1 MRTEKGGRK
10 APFGA
15 PLPPSDPMS
24 FLPPSRISRTPMP
37 TRTRT
42 NGHAPSTPMDVEA
55 LFGTNTFGLA
65 EMKSRLPKSVYKTL
79 LATIEKSEAFDES
92 VADAVALAMKEW
104 AVEKGA
110 THYTH
115 WFQPLTG
122 RTAEKHDSFITPN
135 AGGGAVAEF
144 SGKNLIQGEPDASS
158 FPGGGLRAT
167 FEARGYTAYDPTS
180 PAFIMEHE
188 GGATLCIPTAF
199 ASWTGEALDHKI
211 PLLRSMEALNQQARR
226 ALALLGDDVARV
238 TATCGSEQE
247 YFLVDAAYF
256 EARPDLLVAGRTL
269 VGAAPPRGQEFD
281 DHYFG
286 SIPERI
292 LAFMNAAEEELY
304 KLGVPVATRHN
315 EVAPGQ
321 YEFAPVFENANVA
334 ADHQQLVMMVLQRTA
349 RRYGLACLLHEK
361 PFAGI
366 NGSGKHVN
374 FSMGTDTGVNLL
386 EPGDTPHDN
395 LRFLF
400 FCTAV
405 VQAVHRHQD
414 LLRASIATAS
424 NDHRLGANE
433 APPAIISIFL
443 GDQLS
448 DVFEQITADGEA
460 TESKPSGFLGLGS
473 PVLPTLP
480 RHAGDR
486 NRTSPF
492 AFTGNKFEF
501 RAVGS
506 SQSVSFPMTVLNT
519 IVAEAI
525 DDLAT
530 KLEAKVS
537 RRASRAKLRAA
548 VKEVIADS
556 IREHT
561 KIVFN
566 GDGYSDAWHRE
577 AVEARGLLNLA
588 TTPEALATLTDP
600 KNVEVFEAYG
610 VLNRAE
616 LQSRKEILSEQYAL
630 TINVEAATTESMAK
644 TLVLPAALRAL
655 ADVGEAAEA
664 AEDLGLDLSGA
675 KALAASIV
683 EPVNALQKALGA
695 LHKAR
700 AAAHTADD
708 ESAAMEAKVLPAMA
722 KVRAACDAL
731 EAEVPADL
739 WPLPTYREMLF
750 TGR

>member
-1 MRTEKGGRK
+1 
-10 APFGA
+10 
-15 PLPPSDPMS
+15 
-24 FLPPSRISRTPMP
+24 MP
-37 TRTRT
+37 ALTRTALNG
-42 NGHAPSTPMDVEA
+42 NGHAAAKDVEA
-55 LFGTNTFGLA
+55 IFGQNTFGLA
-65 EMKSRLPKSVYKTL
+65 EMKSRLPKAVFKKLT
-79 LATIEKSEAFDES
+79 ATIEDGEPFDET

-104 AVEKGA
+104 AVERGA

-180 PAFIMEHE
+180 PAFLVEHN
-188 GGATLCIPTAF
+188 GSATLCIPTAF

-211 PLLRSMEALNQQARR
+211 PLLRSMDALDTQATR
-226 ALALLGDDVARV
+226 ALDVLGEAVGRV
-238 TATCGSEQE
+238 YATCGAEQE
-247 YFLVDAAYF
+247 YFLVDESFF
-256 EARPDLLVAGRTL
+256 EDRPDLLVAGRTL

-292 LAFMNAAEEELY
+292 MAYMNEVETELY
-304 KLGVPVATRHN
+304 QLGVPVATRHN

-321 YEFAPVFENANVA
+321 YEFAPIFENANVA
-334 ADHQQLVMMVLQRTA
+334 ADHQQVMMMTLQSVAKRF
-349 RRYGLACLLHEK
+349 GLACLLHEK

-374 FSMGTDTGVNLL
+374 WSMSTDTGENLL
-386 EPGDTPHDN
+386 EPGDTPHKN

-405 VQAVHRHQD
+405 VQAVHTHQD
-414 LLRASIATAS
+414 LLRASIATAA

-433 APPAIISIFL
+433 APPAILSIFL

-448 DVFEQITADGEA
+448 DVFEQITATGTA
-460 TESKPSGFLGLGS
+460 TESKQSGFLGLGS

-506 SQSVSFPMTVLNT
+506 SQSVSFPLTVLNT

-530 KLEAKVS
+530 KLEE
-537 RRASRAKLRAA
+537 KLGRKSSKKAIEQA
-548 VKEVIADS
+548 VREVITDS

-561 KIVFN
+561 KVVFN
-566 GDGYSDAWHRE
+566 GDGYSDEWHRE
-577 AVEARGLLNLA
+577 AVEDRGLLNLK
-588 TTPEALATLTDP
+588 TTPDALATLTDA
-600 KNVEVFEAYG
+600 KNVAVFGKYD
-610 VLNRAE
+610 VLTEAE
-616 LQSRKEILSEQYAL
+616 LESRKDILAEQYAL
-630 TINVEAATTESMAK
+630 TLNVEAATTESMAK
-644 TLVLPAALRAL
+644 TLVLPAAIRTL
-655 ADVGEAAEA
+655 AELGEAAQA
-664 AEDLGLDLSGA
+664 ATDLGLDTSGT
-675 KALAASIV
+675 KALASDVIDQ
-683 EPVNALQKALGA
+683 VNALQKALGA
-695 LHKAR
+695 LAKAR
-700 AAAHTADD
+700 TAAHKADD
-708 ESAAMEAKVLPAMA
+708 ESLAMKDKVIPAMT
-722 KVRAACDAL
+722 KVRTACDAL
-731 EAEVPADL
+731 EKAVPADL

-750 TGR
+750 TGK

>member
-1 MRTEKGGRK
+1 
-10 APFGA
+10 
-15 PLPPSDPMS
+15 
-24 FLPPSRISRTPMP
+24 MP
-37 TRTRT
+37 TLT
-42 NGHAPSTPMDVEA
+42 NGHAMVQDVEKT
-55 LFGTNTFGLA
+55 FGQNTFGLS
-65 EMKSRLPKSVYKTL
+65 EMKSRLPKAVFKKLT
-79 LATIEKSEAFDES
+79 ATIDKGEPFDET

-104 AVEKGA
+104 AVERGA

-144 SGKNLIQGEPDASS
+144 SGKSLVQGEPDASS

-180 PAFIMEHE
+180 PAFLVEHN
-188 GGATLCIPTAF
+188 GSATLCIPTAF

-211 PLLRSMEALNQQARR
+211 PLLRSMNALDTQASR
-226 ALALLGDDVARV
+226 ALDLLGEPVGRV
-238 TATCGSEQE
+238 YATCGAEQE
-247 YFLVDAAYF
+247 YFLVDEAFF
-256 EARPDLLVAGRTL
+256 EERPDLLVAGRTL

-292 LAFMNAAEEELY
+292 MAYMNAVEAELY
-304 KLGVPVATRHN
+304 SLGVPVATRHN

-321 YEFAPVFENANVA
+321 YEFAPIFENANVA
-334 ADHQQLVMMVLQRTA
+334 ADHQQVMMMVLQRVA
-349 RRYGLACLLHEK
+349 KRFGLACLLHEK

-374 FSMGTDTGVNLL
+374 WSMSTSTGENLL
-386 EPGDTPHDN
+386 DPGDTPHSN

-405 VQAVHRHQD
+405 VQAVHTHQD
-414 LLRASIATAS
+414 LLRASIATAA

-433 APPAIISIFL
+433 APPAILSIFL

-448 DVFEQITADGEA
+448 DVFEQITATGTA
-460 TESKPSGFLGLGS
+460 TESKQSGFLGLGS

-506 SQSVSFPMTVLNT
+506 SQSVSFPLTVLNT

-530 KLEAKVS
+530 KLD
-537 RRASRAKLRAA
+537 AKLGKRPSKKALEAA
-548 VKEVIADS
+548 VREVITDS

-561 KIVFN
+561 KVVFN
-566 GDGYSDAWHRE
+566 GDGYSDAWHKE
-577 AVEARGLLNLA
+577 AVEERGLLNLK
-588 TTPEALATLTDP
+588 TTPDALATLTDA
-600 KNVEVFEAYG
+600 KNVAVFEAYD
-610 VLNRAE
+610 VLTEAE
-616 LQSRKEILSEQYAL
+616 LESRKDILSEQYAL
-630 TINVEAATTESMAK
+630 TLNVEAATTESMAK
-644 TLVLPAALRAL
+644 TMVLPAALRYL
-655 ADVGEAAEA
+655 AEIGEGAES
-664 AEDLGLDLSGA
+664 AEDLGLDTSGA
-675 KALAASIV
+675 KALAEGV
-683 EPVNALQKALGA
+683 VTQVNALQKALGA
-695 LHKAR
+695 LAKAR
-700 AAAHTADD
+700 AAAHKATD
-708 ESAAMEAKVLPAMA
+708 ESMAMKDKVIPALT

-731 EAEVPADL
+731 EKEVPADL
-739 WPLPTYREMLF
+739 WPLPTYRDMLF
-750 TGR
+750 TGK

>member
-1 MRTEKGGRK
+1 MPPRRTLSDTYPT
-10 APFGA
+10 PF
-15 PLPPSDPMS
+15 
-24 FLPPSRISRTPMP
+24 PMP
-37 TRTRT
+37 ATLPHTALNG
-42 NGHAPSTPMDVEA
+42 NGHASPMDVEA
-55 LFGTNTFGLA
+55 IFGQNTFGLA
-65 EMKSRLPKSVYKTL
+65 EMKSRLPKSVYKKIT
-79 LATIEKSEAFDES
+79 ATIEKGEPFDET

-104 AVEKGA
+104 AVERGA

-144 SGKNLIQGEPDASS
+144 SGKALVQGEPDASS

-180 PAFIMEHE
+180 PAFIVEHN
-188 GGATLCIPTAF
+188 GTATLCIPTAF

-211 PLLRSMEALNQQARR
+211 PLLRSMEALNQQATR
-226 ALALLGDDVARV
+226 ALGLLGEKVGRV
-238 TATCGSEQE
+238 YATCGAEQE
-247 YFLVDAAYF
+247 YFLVDEAFF
-256 EARPDLLVAGRTL
+256 EERPDLLVAGRTL
-269 VGAAPPRGQEFD
+269 VGAKPPRGQEFD

-292 LAFMNAAEEELY
+292 MAYMNAVEEELY
-304 KLGVPVATRHN
+304 KLGVPVSTRHN

-321 YEFAPVFENANVA
+321 YEIAPIFENANVA
-334 ADHQQLVMMVLQRTA
+334 ADHQQLMMMTLQRVA
-349 RRYGLACLLHEK
+349 KRFGLACLLHEK

-374 FSMGTDTGVNLL
+374 FSMSSDTGLNLL
-386 EPGDTPHDN
+386 EPGDTPHSN
-395 LRFLF
+395 LLFLF

-405 VQAVHRHQD
+405 VQAVHTHQD
-414 LLRASIATAS
+414 LLRAAIATAA

-448 DVFEQITADGEA
+448 DVFEQITGTGKA
-460 TESKPSGFLGLGS
+460 TESKQSGFLGLGS

-506 SQSVSFPMTVLNT
+506 SQSVSFPLTVLNT

-525 DDLAT
+525 DDLST
-530 KLEAKVS
+530 KLED
-537 RRASRAKLRAA
+537 KLGKKRSTKA
-548 VKEVIADS
+548 VQEAVQDVIADS

-566 GDGYSDAWHRE
+566 GDGYSDAWHKE
-577 AVEARGLLNLA
+577 AVEERGLLNLK
-588 TTPEALATLTDP
+588 TTPEALATLTDG
-600 KNVEVFEAYG
+600 KNVSLFEAYD
-610 VLNRAE
+610 VLTEAE
-616 LQSRKEILSEQYAL
+616 LESRKEILLEQYAL
-630 TINVEAATTESMAK
+630 TLNVEAATTESLAK
-644 TLVLPAALRAL
+644 TMVLPAAVRYL
-655 ADVGEAAEA
+655 AELGEAAEV
-664 AEDLGLDLSGA
+664 AEDLGLDVSGTKAIA
-675 KALAASIV
+675 KSVID
-683 EPVNALQKALGA
+683 PVNSLQKALVGLGKA
-695 LHKAR
+695 RTAAHKAK
-700 AAAHTADD
+700 D
-708 ESAAMEAKVLPAMA
+708 EAKAMREKVIPAMT
-722 KVRAACDAL
+722 KVREACDTL
-731 EAEVPADL
+731 EQEVPSDL
-739 WPLPTYREMLF
+739 WPLPTYRDMLF
-750 TGR
+750 TGK

>member
-1 MRTEKGGRK
+1 MPALTRPTLT
-10 APFGA
+10 APATAYANG
-15 PLPPSDPMS
+15 
-24 FLPPSRISRTPMP
+24 
-37 TRTRT
+37 
-42 NGHAPSTPMDVEA
+42 NGHAADVEEI
-55 LFGTNTFGLA
+55 FGQNTFGLA
-65 EMKSRLPKSVYKTL
+65 EMKSRLPKAVYKKIT
-79 LATIEKSEAFDES
+79 ATIEKGEPFDES

-104 AVEKGA
+104 AVERGA

-144 SGKNLIQGEPDASS
+144 SGKALVQGEPDASS

-180 PAFIMEHE
+180 PAFLVEHN
-188 GGATLCIPTAF
+188 GSATLCIPTAF

-211 PLLRSMEALNQQARR
+211 PLLRSMDALDRQATR
-226 ALALLGDDVARV
+226 ALALLGDEVGRV
-238 TATCGSEQE
+238 YATCGSEQE
-247 YFLVDAAYF
+247 YFLVDELFF
-256 EARPDLLVAGRTL
+256 EERPDLLVAGRTL

-292 LAFMNAAEEELY
+292 MAYMNAVETELY
-304 KLGVPVATRHN
+304 RLGVPVATRHN

-321 YEFAPVFENANVA
+321 YEIAPIFENANVA
-334 ADHQQLVMMVLQRTA
+334 ADHQQLVMMVLQRVA
-349 RRYGLACLLHEK
+349 KRFGLACLLHEK

-374 FSMGTDTGVNLL
+374 WSMSTDTGLNLL
-386 EPGDTPHDN
+386 NPGDTPHSN

-414 LLRASIATAS
+414 LLRATIATAA

-448 DVFEQITADGEA
+448 DVFEQITAEGKA
-460 TESKPSGFLGLGS
+460 TESKSSGLLGLGS

-480 RHAGDR
+480 RDAGDR

-506 SQSVSFPMTVLNT
+506 SQSVSFPLTVLNT

-530 KLEAKVS
+530 KLEG
-537 RRASRAKLRAA
+537 KLGKKRSKKAVEAA
-548 VKEVIADS
+548 VQEVITDS

-566 GDGYSDAWHRE
+566 GDGYSDAWHTE
-577 AVEARGLLNLA
+577 AVEERGLLNLK
-588 TTPEALATLTDP
+588 TTPDALATLTDA
-600 KNVEVFEAYG
+600 KNVEVFEAYD
-610 VLNRAE
+610 VLTAPE
-616 LQSRKEILSEQYAL
+616 LESRKEILTEQYAL
-630 TINVEAATTESMAK
+630 TLNVEAATTESIAR
-644 TLVLPAALRAL
+644 TLVLPAAVRYL
-655 ADVGEAAEA
+655 AELGEAAEA
-664 AEDLGLDLSGA
+664 IDDLGLDLSGTKETA
-675 KALAASIV
+675 ADVVTHVNALRKALAA
-683 EPVNALQKALGA
+683 LG
-695 LHKAR
+695 KAR
-700 AAAHTADD
+700 AAAHKAKD
-708 ESAAMEAKVLPAMA
+708 EAQAIKGKVIPAMG
-722 KVRAACDAL
+722 KVRSACDAL
-731 EAEVPADL
+731 EQAVPADL

-750 TGR
+750 TGK

>member
-1 MRTEKGGRK
+1 
-10 APFGA
+10 
-15 PLPPSDPMS
+15 
-24 FLPPSRISRTPMP
+24 MP
-37 TRTRT
+37 TLT
-42 NGHAPSTPMDVEA
+42 NGHAMVQDVEKT
-55 LFGTNTFGLA
+55 FGQNTFGLS
-65 EMKSRLPKSVYKTL
+65 EMKSRLPKAVFKKLT
-79 LATIEKSEAFDES
+79 ATIDKGEPFDET

-104 AVEKGA
+104 AVERGA

-144 SGKNLIQGEPDASS
+144 SGKSLVQGEPDASS

-180 PAFIMEHE
+180 PAFLVEHN
-188 GGATLCIPTAF
+188 GSATLCIPTAF

-211 PLLRSMEALNQQARR
+211 PLLRSMNALDTQASR
-226 ALALLGDDVARV
+226 ALDLLGEPVGRV
-238 TATCGSEQE
+238 YATCGAEQE
-247 YFLVDAAYF
+247 YFLIDEAFF
-256 EARPDLLVAGRTL
+256 EERPDLLVAGRTL

-292 LAFMNAAEEELY
+292 MAYMNAVEAELY
-304 KLGVPVATRHN
+304 SLGVPVATRHN

-321 YEFAPVFENANVA
+321 YEFAPIFENANVA
-334 ADHQQLVMMVLQRTA
+334 ADHQQVMMMVLQRVA
-349 RRYGLACLLHEK
+349 KRFGLACLLHEK

-374 FSMGTDTGVNLL
+374 WSMSTSTGENLL
-386 EPGDTPHDN
+386 DPGDTPHSN

-405 VQAVHRHQD
+405 VQAVHTHQD
-414 LLRASIATAS
+414 LLRASIATAA

-433 APPAIISIFL
+433 APPAILSIFL

-448 DVFEQITADGEA
+448 DVFEQITATGTA
-460 TESKPSGFLGLGS
+460 TESKQSGFLGLGS

-506 SQSVSFPMTVLNT
+506 SQSVSFPLTVLNT

-530 KLEAKVS
+530 KLD
-537 RRASRAKLRAA
+537 AKLGKRPSKKALEAA
-548 VKEVIADS
+548 VREVITDS

-561 KIVFN
+561 KVVFN
-566 GDGYSDAWHRE
+566 GDGYSDAWHKE
-577 AVEARGLLNLA
+577 AVEERGLLNLK
-588 TTPEALATLTDP
+588 TTPDALATLTDA
-600 KNVEVFEAYG
+600 KNVAVFEAYD
-610 VLNRAE
+610 VLTEAE
-616 LQSRKEILSEQYAL
+616 LESRKDILSEQYAL
-630 TINVEAATTESMAK
+630 TLNVEAATTESMAK
-644 TLVLPAALRAL
+644 TMVLPAALRYL
-655 ADVGEAAEA
+655 AEIGEGAES
-664 AEDLGLDLSGA
+664 AEDLGLDTSGA
-675 KALAASIV
+675 KALAEGV
-683 EPVNALQKALGA
+683 VTQVNALQKALGA
-695 LHKAR
+695 LAKAR
-700 AAAHTADD
+700 AAAHKATD
-708 ESAAMEAKVLPAMA
+708 ESMAMKDKVIPALT

-731 EAEVPADL
+731 EKEVPADL
-739 WPLPTYREMLF
+739 WPLPTYRDMLF
-750 TGR
+750 TGK

>member
-1 MRTEKGGRK
+1 
-10 APFGA
+10 
-15 PLPPSDPMS
+15 
-24 FLPPSRISRTPMP
+24 MP
-37 TRTRT
+37 TLTRT
-42 NGHAPSTPMDVEA
+42 SVNGNGHSAPHDVEA
-55 LFGTNTFGLA
+55 IFGQNTFGLA
-65 EMKSRLPKSVYKTL
+65 EMKSRLPKAVFKKIT
-79 LATIEKSEAFDES
+79 ATIEKGEPFDES
-92 VADAVALAMKEW
+92 TADAIALAMKEW
-104 AVEKGA
+104 AVERGA
-110 THYTH
+110 THFTH

-144 SGKNLIQGEPDASS
+144 SGKTLIQGEPDASS

-180 PAFIMEHE
+180 PAFIVEHNHT
-188 GGATLCIPTAF
+188 ATLCIPTAF

-211 PLLRSMEALNQQARR
+211 PLLRSMEALNQQATR
-226 ALALLGDDVARV
+226 ALGVLGETVGRV
-238 TATCGSEQE
+238 FATCGAEQE
-247 YFLVDAAYF
+247 YFLIDEGFY
-256 EARPDLLVAGRTL
+256 EDRPDLLVAGRTL
-269 VGAAPPRGQEFD
+269 VGAKPPRGQEFD

-292 LAFMNAAEEELY
+292 MAYMNAVELELY

-321 YEFAPVFENANVA
+321 YEIAPVFENANVA
-334 ADHQQLVMMVLQRTA
+334 ADHQQIMMMTLQRVA
-349 RRYGLACLLHEK
+349 KRFGLACLLHEK

-374 FSMGTDTGVNLL
+374 WSMSTDTGSNLL
-386 EPGDTPHDN
+386 EPGDTPHAN

-405 VQAVHRHQD
+405 VQAVHTHQD
-414 LLRASIATAS
+414 LLRAAIATAA

-448 DVFEQITADGEA
+448 DVFEQITASGKA
-460 TESKPSGFLGLGS
+460 TESKQSGFLGLGS

-506 SQSVSFPMTVLNT
+506 SQSVSFPLTVLNT

-525 DDLAT
+525 DDLTT
-530 KLEAKVS
+530 KLEE
-537 RRASRAKLRAA
+537 KLGRKRSKKA
-548 VKEVIADS
+548 VETAVQEVITDS

-561 KIVFN
+561 KVVFN
-566 GDGYSDAWHRE
+566 GDGYSDEWHRE
-577 AVEARGLLNLA
+577 AEEERGLLNLK
-588 TTPEALATLTDP
+588 TTPDALATLTAE
-600 KNVEVFEAYG
+600 KNVAVFEKYD
-610 VLNRAE
+610 VLTEAE
-616 LQSRKEILSEQYAL
+616 LESRKEILSEQYAL
-630 TINVEAATTESMAK
+630 TLNVEAATTESIAK
-644 TLVLPAALRAL
+644 TLVLPAAMRYLQDL
-655 ADVGEAAEA
+655 GEASAAVKGFGLDDAGAKTAAEA
-664 AEDLGLDLSGA
+664 VVTPAND
-675 KALAASIV
+675 
-683 EPVNALQKALGA
+683 LQKALGA
-695 LHKAR
+695 LAKARTAAHKAK
-700 AAAHTADD
+700 D
-708 ESAAMEAKVLPAMA
+708 ESVAMKDKVVPAMT
-722 KVRAACDAL
+722 KVREACDAL
-731 EAEVPADL
+731 EKEIPADL

-750 TGR
+750 SGR

>member
-1 MRTEKGGRK
+1 
-10 APFGA
+10 
-15 PLPPSDPMS
+15 
-24 FLPPSRISRTPMP
+24 MP
-37 TRTRT
+37 ATLTRT
-42 NGHAPSTPMDVEA
+42 NGHATHKPMDVEA
-55 LFGTNTFGLA
+55 LFGTHTFGLA

-79 LATIEKSEAFDES
+79 LATIEAGEPFDES
-92 VADAVALAMKEW
+92 AADAVALAMKEW

-180 PAFIMEHE
+180 PAFIIEHE

-226 ALALLGDDVARV
+226 ALALLGHGDVKRV

-247 YFLVDAAYF
+247 YFLVDERF
-256 EARPDLLVAGRTL
+256 VEARPDLLVAGRTL

-292 LAFMNAAEEELY
+292 LAFMNAAEAELY

-349 RRYGLACLLHEK
+349 KRFGLACLLHEK
-361 PFAGI
+361 PFAGV

-386 EPGDTPHDN
+386 DPGDTPHDN

-405 VQAVHRHQD
+405 VQAVHTHQD

-519 IVAEAI
+519 ITAQAI

-530 KLEAKVS
+530 KLEAKVGTKRS
-537 RRASRAKLRAA
+537 EKALRAA
-548 VKEVIADS
+548 VKETIADS

-561 KIVFN
+561 AVVFN
-566 GDGYSDAWHRE
+566 GDGYSEAWHRE
-577 AVEARGLLNLA
+577 AVEDRGLLNLR
-588 TTPEALATLTDP
+588 TTPEALATLTDA
-600 KNVEVFEAYG
+600 KNVAVFEAYD
-610 VLNRAE
+610 VLSEAE
-616 LQSRKEILSEQYAL
+616 LESRKEILSEQFAL
-630 TINVEAATTESMAK
+630 TINVEAATTEAMAK

-655 ADVGEAAEA
+655 AELGEAAEA
-664 AEDLGLDLSGA
+664 AEDLGLDLSGS
-675 KALAASIV
+675 KALAKAIV
-683 EPVNALQKALGA
+683 TPVNALQKALAA
-695 LHKAR
+695 LAKAR
-700 AAAHTADD
+700 AAAHKAAD
-708 ESAAMEAKVLPAMA
+708 ESAAMQAKVIPALA

-739 WPLPTYREMLF
+739 WPLPTYKEMLF
-750 TGR
+750 TGK

>member
-1 MRTEKGGRK
+1 
-10 APFGA
+10 
-15 PLPPSDPMS
+15 
-24 FLPPSRISRTPMP
+24 MP
-37 TRTRT
+37 TLTRT
-42 NGHAPSTPMDVEA
+42 AVNGNGHAAPRDVEA
-55 LFGTNTFGLA
+55 IFGQNTFGLA
-65 EMKSRLPKSVYKTL
+65 EMKSRLPKAVYKKLT
-79 LATIEKSEAFDES
+79 ATIENGEPFDET

-104 AVEKGA
+104 AVERGA

-144 SGKNLIQGEPDASS
+144 SGKSLVQGEPDASS

-180 PAFIMEHE
+180 PAFLVEHN
-188 GGATLCIPTAF
+188 GSATLCIPTAF

-211 PLLRSMEALNQQARR
+211 PLLRSMEALDTQATR
-226 ALALLGDDVARV
+226 ALDVLGESVGRV
-238 TATCGSEQE
+238 YATCGAEQE
-247 YFLVDAAYF
+247 YFLIDEAFF
-256 EARPDLLVAGRTL
+256 EDRPDLLVAGRTL

-292 LAFMNAAEEELY
+292 MAYMNAVETELY
-304 KLGVPVATRHN
+304 RLGVPVATRHN

-321 YEFAPVFENANVA
+321 YEFAPIFENANVA
-334 ADHQQLVMMVLQRTA
+334 ADHQQVMMMVLQSVA
-349 RRYGLACLLHEK
+349 KRYGLACLLHEK

-374 FSMGTDTGVNLL
+374 WSMSTDTGENLL
-386 EPGDTPHDN
+386 EPGDTPHKN

-405 VQAVHRHQD
+405 VQAVHTHQD
-414 LLRASIATAS
+414 LLRASIATAA

-433 APPAIISIFL
+433 APPAILSIFL

-448 DVFEQITADGEA
+448 DVFEQITATGTA
-460 TESKPSGFLGLGS
+460 TESKQSGFLGLGS

-506 SQSVSFPMTVLNT
+506 SQSVSFPLTVLNT
-519 IVAEAI
+519 IVAQAI

-530 KLEAKVS
+530 KLEE
-537 RRASRAKLRAA
+537 KLGRKSSKKAIEQA
-548 VKEVIADS
+548 VREVITDS

-561 KIVFN
+561 KVVFN
-566 GDGYSDAWHRE
+566 GDGYSDEWHRE
-577 AVEARGLLNLA
+577 AVEDRGLLNLK
-588 TTPEALATLTDP
+588 TTPDALATLTDA
-600 KNVEVFEAYG
+600 KNVAVFERYD
-610 VLNRAE
+610 VLTEAE
-616 LQSRKEILSEQYAL
+616 LESRKEILSEQYAL
-630 TINVEAATTESMAK
+630 TLNVEAATTESMAR
-644 TLVLPAALRAL
+644 TLVLPAAVRTL
-655 ADVGEAAEA
+655 AELGEAAQA
-664 AEDLGLDLSGA
+664 ATDLGLDTSGT
-675 KALAASIV
+675 KAIASDVIDQ
-683 EPVNALQKALGA
+683 VNALQKALGA
-695 LHKAR
+695 LAKARTAAHKA
-700 AAAHTADD
+700 AD
-708 ESAAMEAKVLPAMA
+708 ESLAMKDKVIPALTT
-722 KVRAACDAL
+722 VRAACDAL
-731 EAEVPADL
+731 EKAVPADL
-739 WPLPTYREMLF
+739 WPLPTYRDMLF
-750 TGR
+750 TGK

>member
-1 MRTEKGGRK
+1 
-10 APFGA
+10 
-15 PLPPSDPMS
+15 
-24 FLPPSRISRTPMP
+24 MP
-37 TRTRT
+37 TLLTGTAT
-42 NGHAPSTPMDVEA
+42 NGSAAPKDVEEI
-55 LFGTNTFGLA
+55 FGQNTFGLA
-65 EMKSRLPKSVYKTL
+65 EMKSRLPKSVYKKIT
-79 LATIEKSEAFDES
+79 ATIEKGEPFDET

-144 SGKNLIQGEPDASS
+144 SGGNLIQGEPDASS

-180 PAFIMEHE
+180 PAFIVQHN
-188 GGATLCIPTAF
+188 GTATLCIPTAF
-199 ASWTGEALDHKI
+199 TSWTGEALDHKI
-211 PLLRSMEALNQQARR
+211 PLLRSMEALNRQATR
-226 ALALLGDDVARV
+226 ALGILGDEVGRV
-238 TATCGSEQE
+238 YATCGSEQE
-247 YFLVDAAYF
+247 YFLVDEALF
-256 EARPDLLVAGRTL
+256 EERPDLLVAGRTL

-286 SIPERI
+286 TIPERI
-292 LAFMNAAEEELY
+292 MAYMNAVETELY
-304 KLGVPVATRHN
+304 TLGVPVATRHN

-321 YEFAPVFENANVA
+321 YEIAPIFENANVA
-334 ADHQQLVMMVLQRTA
+334 ADHQQVIMMTLQRVA
-349 RRYGLACLLHEK
+349 KRFGLACLLHEK

-374 FSMGTDTGVNLL
+374 WSMSTDTGLNLL
-386 EPGDTPHDN
+386 EPGDTPHSN

-405 VQAVHRHQD
+405 IQAVHTHQD
-414 LLRASIATAS
+414 LLRAAIATAA

-448 DVFEQITADGEA
+448 DVYEQIAAAGKA
-460 TESKPSGFLGLGS
+460 TESKQSGLLGLGS

-506 SQSVSFPMTVLNT
+506 SQSVSFPLTVLNT

-525 DDLAT
+525 DDLAS
-530 KLEAKVS
+530 KLED
-537 RRASRAKLRAA
+537 KLGKKRSKKAVEAA
-548 VKEVIADS
+548 LQEVIADS

-566 GDGYSDAWHRE
+566 GDGYSDEWHRE
-577 AVEARGLLNLA
+577 AVEERGLLNLK
-588 TTPEALATLTDP
+588 TTPDALATLTDA
-600 KNVEVFEAYG
+600 KNAALFEAYD
-610 VLNRAE
+610 VLSERE
-616 LQSRKEILSEQYAL
+616 LESRKEILAEQYAL
-630 TINVEAATTESMAK
+630 TLNVEAATTESIAK
-644 TLVLPAALRAL
+644 TLALPAAIRYL
-655 ADVGEAAEA
+655 AELSETAEGI
-664 AEDLGLDLSGA
+664 EELGLDVSGTKETASVVVEQINALRAALGDLA
-675 KALAASIV
+675 KAR
-683 EPVNALQKALGA
+683 
-695 LHKAR
+695 H
-700 AAAHTADD
+700 AAHEAED
-708 ESAAMEAKVLPAMA
+708 EAVSMKDEVIPAMA
-722 KVRAACDAL
+722 AVRAACDAL
-731 EAEVPADL
+731 EQELPADL
-739 WPLPTYREMLF
+739 WPLPTYRDLLF
-750 TGR
+750 TGK

>member
-1 MRTEKGGRK
+1 
-10 APFGA
+10 
-15 PLPPSDPMS
+15 
-24 FLPPSRISRTPMP
+24 MP
-37 TRTRT
+37 TLT
-42 NGHAPSTPMDVEA
+42 NGHAMVQDVEKT
-55 LFGTNTFGLA
+55 FGQNTFGLS
-65 EMKSRLPKSVYKTL
+65 EMKSRLPKAVFKKLT
-79 LATIEKSEAFDES
+79 ATIDKGEPFDET

-104 AVEKGA
+104 AVERGA

-144 SGKNLIQGEPDASS
+144 SGKSLVQGEPDASS

-180 PAFIMEHE
+180 PAFLVEHN
-188 GGATLCIPTAF
+188 GSATLCIPTAF

-211 PLLRSMEALNQQARR
+211 PLLRSMNALDTQASR
-226 ALALLGDDVARV
+226 ALDLLGEPVGRV
-238 TATCGSEQE
+238 YATCGAEQE
-247 YFLVDAAYF
+247 YFLIDEAFF
-256 EARPDLLVAGRTL
+256 EERPDLLVAGRTL

-292 LAFMNAAEEELY
+292 MAYMNAVEAELY
-304 KLGVPVATRHN
+304 SLGVPVATRHN

-321 YEFAPVFENANVA
+321 YEFAPIFENANVA
-334 ADHQQLVMMVLQRTA
+334 ADHQQVMMMVLQRVA
-349 RRYGLACLLHEK
+349 KRFGLACLLHEK

-374 FSMGTDTGVNLL
+374 WSMSTSTGENLL
-386 EPGDTPHDN
+386 DPGDTPHSN

-405 VQAVHRHQD
+405 VQAVHTHQD
-414 LLRASIATAS
+414 LLRASIATAA

-433 APPAIISIFL
+433 APPAILSIFL

-448 DVFEQITADGEA
+448 DVFEQITATGTA
-460 TESKPSGFLGLGS
+460 TESKQSGFLGLGS

-506 SQSVSFPMTVLNT
+506 SQSVSFPLTVLNT

-530 KLEAKVS
+530 KLD
-537 RRASRAKLRAA
+537 AKLGKRPSKKALEAA
-548 VKEVIADS
+548 VREVITDS

-561 KIVFN
+561 KVVFN
-566 GDGYSDAWHRE
+566 GDGYSDAWHKE
-577 AVEARGLLNLA
+577 AVEERGLLNLK
-588 TTPEALATLTDP
+588 TTPDALATLTDA
-600 KNVEVFEAYG
+600 KNVAVFEAYD
-610 VLNRAE
+610 VLTEAE
-616 LQSRKEILSEQYAL
+616 LESRKDILSEQYAL
-630 TINVEAATTESMAK
+630 TLNVEAATTESMAK
-644 TLVLPAALRAL
+644 TMVLPAALRYL
-655 ADVGEAAEA
+655 AEIGEGAES
-664 AEDLGLDLSGA
+664 AEDLGLDTSGA
-675 KALAASIV
+675 KALAEGV
-683 EPVNALQKALGA
+683 VTQVNALQKALDTLA
-695 LHKAR
+695 KAR
-700 AAAHTADD
+700 AAAHKAAD
-708 ESAAMEAKVLPAMA
+708 ESMAMKDKVIPALT

-731 EAEVPADL
+731 EKEVPADL
-739 WPLPTYREMLF
+739 WPLPTYRDMLF
-750 TGR
+750 TGK

>member
-1 MRTEKGGRK
+1 
-10 APFGA
+10 
-15 PLPPSDPMS
+15 
-24 FLPPSRISRTPMP
+24 MP
-37 TRTRT
+37 TLT
-42 NGHAPSTPMDVEA
+42 NGHAMVQDVEKT
-55 LFGTNTFGLA
+55 FGQNTFGLS
-65 EMKSRLPKSVYKTL
+65 EMKSRLPKAVFKKLT
-79 LATIEKSEAFDES
+79 ATIDKGEPFDET

-104 AVEKGA
+104 AVERGA

-144 SGKNLIQGEPDASS
+144 SGKSLVQGEPDASS

-180 PAFIMEHE
+180 PAFLVEHN
-188 GGATLCIPTAF
+188 GSATLCIPTAF

-211 PLLRSMEALNQQARR
+211 PLLRSMNALDTQASR
-226 ALALLGDDVARV
+226 ALDLLGEPVGRV
-238 TATCGSEQE
+238 YATCGAEQE
-247 YFLVDAAYF
+247 YFLIDEAFF
-256 EARPDLLVAGRTL
+256 EERPDLLVAGRTL

-292 LAFMNAAEEELY
+292 MAYMNAVEAELY
-304 KLGVPVATRHN
+304 SLGVPVATRHN

-321 YEFAPVFENANVA
+321 YEFAPIFENANVA
-334 ADHQQLVMMVLQRTA
+334 ADHQQVMMMVLQRVA
-349 RRYGLACLLHEK
+349 KRFGLACLLHEK

-374 FSMGTDTGVNLL
+374 WSMSTSTGENLL
-386 EPGDTPHDN
+386 DPGDTPHSN

-405 VQAVHRHQD
+405 VQAVHTHQD
-414 LLRASIATAS
+414 LLRASIATAA

-433 APPAIISIFL
+433 APPAILSIFL

-448 DVFEQITADGEA
+448 DVFEQITATGTA
-460 TESKPSGFLGLGS
+460 TESKQSGFLGLGS

-506 SQSVSFPMTVLNT
+506 SQSVSFPLTVLNT

-530 KLEAKVS
+530 KLD
-537 RRASRAKLRAA
+537 AKLGKRPSKKALEAA
-548 VKEVIADS
+548 VREVITDS

-561 KIVFN
+561 KVVFN
-566 GDGYSDAWHRE
+566 GDGYSDAWHKE
-577 AVEARGLLNLA
+577 AVEERGLLNLK
-588 TTPEALATLTDP
+588 TTPDALATLTDA
-600 KNVEVFEAYG
+600 KNVAVFEAYD
-610 VLNRAE
+610 VLTEAE
-616 LQSRKEILSEQYAL
+616 LESRKDILSEQYAL
-630 TINVEAATTESMAK
+630 TLNVEAATTESMAK
-644 TLVLPAALRAL
+644 TMVLPAALRYL
-655 ADVGEAAEA
+655 AEIGEGAES
-664 AEDLGLDLSGA
+664 AEDLGLDTSGA
-675 KALAASIV
+675 KALAEGV
-683 EPVNALQKALGA
+683 VTQVNALQKALGTLA
-695 LHKAR
+695 KAR
-700 AAAHTADD
+700 AAAHKATD
-708 ESAAMEAKVLPAMA
+708 ESMAMKDKVIPALT

-731 EAEVPADL
+731 EKEVPADL
-739 WPLPTYREMLF
+739 WPLPTYRDMLF
-750 TGR
+750 TGK